1 MSDPAGTI
9 LNLLSSLTSAR
20 AAFKAVV
27 TGLILFFAWKYLPT
41 IMQGQGLMS
50 EQYSIIILLLGIGS
64 GVLVSEALL
73 LVGSKVKEVKQ
84 KRNHKK
90 FIDIEKKELI
100 ENQDKKITNFL
111 TTFKNTYQQRPL
123 EQITILRTLSKGDNS
138 LSTAISNR
146 FNTGIVDATIALKKN
161 DLIRIVTN
169 IDAYRA
175 VYTLNPII
183 INFIKEQWNDEV
195 LFNVNAYLEDISKT
209 QQLALDALKES
220 TLLKYIPELPH
231 IPLSVYEGR
240 YTLTP
245 CLQIECFD
253 DSNNTGYISF
263 GDGYF
268 EAFSE
273 KLGIEFQEEVEVQFI
288 KLGL

>member
-175 VYTLNPII
+175 VYTLNP
-183 INFIKEQWNDEV
+183 
-195 LFNVNAYLEDISKT
+195 
-209 QQLALDALKES
+209 
-220 TLLKYIPELPH
+220 
-231 IPLSVYEGR
+231 
-240 YTLTP
+240 
-245 CLQIECFD
+245 
-253 DSNNTGYISF
+253 
-263 GDGYF
+263 
-268 EAFSE
+268 
-273 KLGIEFQEEVEVQFI
+273 
-288 KLGL
+288 

>member
-209 QQLALDALKES
+209 QQLALDALKE
-220 TLLKYIPELPH
+220 
-231 IPLSVYEGR
+231 
-240 YTLTP
+240 
-245 CLQIECFD
+245 
-253 DSNNTGYISF
+253 
-263 GDGYF
+263 
-268 EAFSE
+268 
-273 KLGIEFQEEVEVQFI
+273 
-288 KLGL
+288 